1 MPESILMWNR
11 LEATPRNETQIDN
24 ALRFEIRDAL
34 WMLTRQWQ
42 FGELEGEDAGT
53 AAFTRITAQQSP
65 IKAVGSPTLP
75 FQKFDFRDTPLELP
89 VEKETFIPGIADRL
103 EMGRHWERMLRKRLP
118 DPAQAKEAI
127 RQFRNTISLQ
137 FSTLPKIPSR
147 PEQFQQAQRYSDE
160 AALLLAQPLSG
171 GRALDGYALLLEL
184 RAGKP
189 ASGFLAGPDPVVNAA
204 GQEYLGWFERVYGQT
219 ASPNTWHP
227 QHLEYQPQLV
237 FRDADGQ
244 AQTLQKEAYFGDGL
258 EWHGFAATPLVDRR
272 LPDLDSEA
280 PVQSAETVIPA
291 GVRFRGMPSK
301 RLWEMED
308 GQVDFGSIRPAST
321 ELSKMLFAEFGL
333 VYGNDWLV
341 APVRFSCGSL
351 CRISGMVMT
360 DIFGKETQLAEIQ
373 PDKNWAFFQTLA
385 AENSKRWLFLANTS
399 AYVEESKPVEKVTFM
414 RDEMANMVW
423 GVEEI
428 IANPYGGGRDGETLA
443 KQTAQWIKSL
453 EPPASAAGTGK
464 SAAEGWAYKA
474 GTLMAENRI
483 PFIPIAVDA
492 AQTQLSKL
500 AERRKVLLQ
509 RAASPRVSNEFQPVR
524 IRPRTALL
532 GWSGKGEHE
541 KPAPQFV
548 YEEEV
553 PRTGMELSMVWKRVR
568 WLGGQTLTWLARKK
582 SVGKGEIDANFR
594 FDVLRKQGLS

>member
-1 MPESILMWNR
+1 MWNR

-65 IKAVGSPTLP
+65 VKAIGSPALP
-75 FQKFDFRDTPLELP
+75 FQKFDFRDAPPELP
-89 VEKETFIPGIADRL
+89 VEREAFIPGIADRL
-103 EMGRHWERMLRKRLP
+103 EMGRHWERMLRKRVP
-118 DPAQAKEAI
+118 DPAQAQQVI

-137 FSTLPKIPSR
+137 FSTLPKMPSR

-160 AALLLAQPLSG
+160 AAQLLAQPLSG
-171 GRALDGYALLLEL
+171 GRALDGYALLAEL

-189 ASGFLAGPDPVVNAA
+189 ASSFLTGPDPLVDAT
-204 GQEYLGWFERVYGQT
+204 GKEYLGWFERVYGQT
-219 ASPNTWHP
+219 ASPKNAWHL
-227 QHLEYQPQLV
+227 QHLEYQPQLI
-237 FRDADGQ
+237 FHDADGQ
-244 AQTLQKEAYFGDGL
+244 ARMLRKEEYYGDGL
-258 EWHGFAATPLVDRR
+258 EWHGFATTPLGSNQKP
-272 LPDLDSEA
+272 PDLGSEVPA
-280 PVQSAETVIPA
+280 QSAETVIPA

-341 APVRFSCGSL
+341 APVRFSSGSL
-351 CRISGMVMT
+351 CRISDMVMT
-360 DIFGKETQLAEIQ
+360 DIFGKETRLAEIQ

-385 AENSKRWLFLANTS
+385 AENGKRWLLLANT
-399 AYVEESKPVEKVTFM
+399 ADYVEESKPVEKVTFM

-443 KQTAQWIKSL
+443 KQTTQLVRSL
-453 EPPASAAGTGK
+453 ETPASAAGTGK
-464 SAAEGWAYKA
+464 SSAEGWAYKA
-474 GTLMAENRI
+474 GTLMAENKI
-483 PFIPIAVDA
+483 PFIPVAVDPA
-492 AQTQLSKL
+492 NAGFSKL
-500 AERRKVLLQ
+500 AERRKVVLQ
-509 RAASPRVSNEFQPVR
+509 RAASPRVSNDFQPVR
-524 IRPRTALL
+524 IRPRTSLL
-532 GWSGKGEHE
+532 GWSGRGEHE

-548 YEEEV
+548 YEEEI

-582 SVGKGEIDANFR
+582 GVGKGEVDANFR
-594 FDVLRKQGLS
+594 FDVLKKRDGVGG